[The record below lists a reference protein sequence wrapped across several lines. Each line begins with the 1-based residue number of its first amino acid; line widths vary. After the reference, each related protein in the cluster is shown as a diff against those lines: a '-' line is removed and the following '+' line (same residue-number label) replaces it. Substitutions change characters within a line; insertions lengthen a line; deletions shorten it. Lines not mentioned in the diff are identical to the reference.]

1 MAQTFDF
8 ILEDGTEKIRLDALL
23 QGKIQDLSRT
33 RLKSLIE
40 DGHVLVDGAP
50 CLAASLKVKAGMT
63 IRVTVPENKPM
74 TLTPQSMDL
83 EIIFED
89 DDLLVLNKPV
99 GLVVHPAP
107 GHPDQTLV
115 NALLAHCGDTL
126 SGIGG
131 VERPGIVHRLDKGT
145 SGLMVVA
152 KNDLAHQSLT
162 SQFSDRTLTRRYY
175 AYVWGLPNPAQGT
188 IDKPLGRS
196 PHHRQKMAV
205 KPHGGKPAQTLYRV
219 VKTFGLNACLV
230 SCDLKTGRTHQI
242 RVHLS
247 SLGHGLLGDALYGSV
262 PRRVS
267 PLLKT
272 AVKELLLDDER
283 PALHAYELQLRH
295 PRTEDLLVFKVPL
308 PEDLVALEALLEE
321 AY

>member
-1 MAQTFDF
+1 MAHSFEFT
-8 ILEDGTEKIRLDALL
+8 LEEGTAKVRLDAIL
-23 QGKIQDLSRT
+23 QSNVPDLSRT

-40 DGHVLVDGAP
+40 EGHVLVDGAP
-50 CLAASLKVKAGMT
+50 CLAASLKVKAGMK
-63 IRVTVPENKPM
+63 IHVTVPENKPM

-83 EIIFED
+83 DIIFED
-89 DDLLVLNKPV
+89 DDILVLNKPV

-107 GHPDQTLV
+107 GHPDKTLV
-115 NALLAHCGDTL
+115 NALLAHCGGTL

-131 VERPGIVHRLDKGT
+131 IERPGIVHRLDKGT

-152 KNDLAHQSLT
+152 KNDLSHQSLT
-162 SQFSDRTLTRRYY
+162 AQFSDRTLTRRYY
-175 AYVWGLPNPAQGT
+175 AYVWGLPNPLQGS

-205 KPHGGKPAQTLYRV
+205 KHHGGKAALTLYTV
-219 VKTFGLNACLV
+219 VKTFGLNASLV
-230 SCDLKTGRTHQI
+230 KCDLKTGRTHQI

-267 PLLKT
+267 PILKN
-272 AVKELLLDDER
+272 AVKELLLEDER

-295 PRTEDLLVFKVPL
+295 PRTDEMLVFKVPM
-308 PEDLVALEALLEE
+308 PEDLLALDALLEE

>member
-1 MAQTFDF
+1 MAHTFDF
-8 ILEDGTEKIRLDALL
+8 ILEEGTEKIRLDALL
-23 QGKIQDLSRT
+23 QGKIQELSRT

-40 DGHVLVDGAP
+40 EGHVLVDGAP
-50 CLAASLKVKAGMT
+50 CLVASFKVKAGMT
-63 IRVTVPENKPM
+63 IHVTVPENKPM

-89 DDLLVLNKPV
+89 DDILVLNKPV

-267 PLLKT
+267 PILKS

-295 PRTEDLLVFKVPL
+295 PRTEDMLVFKVPL
-308 PEDLVALEALLEE
+308 PEDLVALEELLEE